1 MHLYIDKGKYGHNTF
16 YVAKTFRKDDGK
28 TTTKII
34 ENLGRLEDLQKIHED
49 PIAWAKAY
57 IDELNKQEEKNKKI
71 KLTYETKQIIDKG
84 TASLFEGGY
93 LFLQKHFYSLGL
105 DKICKSISK
114 KYDFKY
120 NLTSILAVLIY
131 GRILYPTSKLGTFEY
146 SKQMVE
152 QYNFQ
157 IQDIYRALEVIAKEK
172 DYIQAELY
180 KNSFKLGKRNDRVLY
195 YDCTNYFFEIEQE
208 RGMAKYGP
216 SKEHRPNPI
225 IEMGLFMDG
234 DGVPL
239 AFCLHDGNTNEQKTL
254 RPLETQ
260 IIRDFENAQFV
271 VCTDAGLSS
280 AANRRFNNIGGRA
293 FITAQSI
300 KKMKEYQKEWAL
312 SPKGWH
318 LPGTKEVFDLDD
330 ILSDEK
336 KIEKYWLSTFYKE
349 QWFNESDIEQRYI
362 MTFSLKYMNY
372 QRTIRNEQIGRA
384 EKALLSEVKS
394 ERSRQSDYKRFIT
407 KTSVTENGE
416 VAEKKIY
423 TLNKEKIAEEEKYD
437 GFYCVATNLEDDA
450 SEIIRINRRRW
461 EIEESFRIMK
471 SEFSARPVFLSR
483 DDRITAHFTTC
494 FLALVIYRYFEKGTG
509 HKYTCSQLLEALKS
523 IKFFKSEEGYL
534 PAYTRSDITDD
545 LHSVFGERT
554 DYQITT
560 FGDMKKIISHS
571 KKSFHISQ

>member
-1 MHLYIDKGKYGHNTF
+1 
-16 YVAKTFRKDDGK
+16 
-28 TTTKII
+28 
-34 ENLGRLEDLQKIHED
+34 
-49 PIAWAKAY
+49 
-57 IDELNKQEEKNKKI
+57 
-71 KLTYETKQIIDKG
+71 
-84 TASLFEGGY
+84 
-93 LFLQKHFYSLGL
+93 
-105 DKICKSISK
+105 
-114 KYDFKY
+114 
-120 NLTSILAVLIY
+120 
-131 GRILYPTSKLGTFEY
+131 
-146 SKQMVE
+146 
-152 QYNFQ
+152 
-157 IQDIYRALEVIAKEK
+157 
-172 DYIQAELY
+172 
-180 KNSFKLGKRNDRVLY
+180 
-195 YDCTNYFFEIEQE
+195 
-208 RGMAKYGP
+208 MAKYGP

-280 AANRRFNNIGGRA
+280 ADNKRFNNIGGRA
-293 FITAQSI
+293 FITAQPI

-312 SPKGWH
+312 SLKGWR
-318 LPGTKEVFDLDD
+318 LLGTKEVFDLND
-330 ILSDEK
+330 ILNDEK
-336 KIEKYWLSTFYKE
+336 KAEKYWLSTFYKE
-349 QWFNESDIEQRYI
+349 QWFYENDIEQRYI

-372 QRTIRNEQIGRA
+372 LRTIRNEQVSRA
-384 EKALLSEVKS
+384 ENAILSESKID
-394 ERSRQSDYKRFIT
+394 RSRQSDYKRFIK

-416 VAEKKIY
+416 VADKKIY
-423 TLNKEKIAEEEKYD
+423 TLDEEKIADEEKYD
-437 GFYCVATNLEDDA
+437 GFYCVATNLEDDV
-450 SEIIRINRRRW
+450 SEIIKINRRRW

-509 HKYTCSQLLEALKS
+509 HKYTCSQLLETLKS
-523 IKFFKSEEGYL
+523 VKFFKTEEGYL
-534 PAYTRSDITDD
+534 PTYTRSDITDD
-545 LHSVFGERT
+545 LHSIFGERT

>member
-423 TLNKEKIAEEEKYD
+423 TLNEEKIAEEEKYD

>member
-16 YVAKTFRKDDGK
+16 YVAKSFRKDSGK

-93 LFLQKHFYSLGL
+93 LFLQKYFYSLGL

-172 DYIQAELY
+172 DFIQAELY

-423 TLNKEKIAEEEKYD
+423 TLNEEKIAEEEKYD

-534 PAYTRSDITDD
+534 PAYKRSDITDD
-545 LHSVFGERT
+545 FHSVFGERT